1 MSRLRRHEDIGIN
14 AYLNFALTLAKALMV
29 LLLASFALMA
39 SNDQI
44 SDGIKPSAEY
54 TIEMSWEDGSPHD
67 IDLWMELPSKQ
78 LIYYQQKELSL
89 ANLDRDD
96 TGSNG
101 NSILVDGKIYRSLLR
116 KEIIALRGIIPGEY
130 VVNVMLFSFS
140 GQDSRLTEKTR
151 KSYQTGDDLPVEI
164 PVLVEIKKLNPV
176 TQIVFNSK
184 VVIRKNRQEIHIV
197 RFVLDKDGTVT
208 NITTNNPISLA
219 NKVVPGATLFEGR
232 SR

>member
-89 ANLDRDD
+89 N
-96 TGSNG
+96 
-101 NSILVDGKIYRSLLR
+101 
-116 KEIIALRGIIPGEY
+116 
-130 VVNVMLFSFS
+130 
-140 GQDSRLTEKTR
+140 
-151 KSYQTGDDLPVEI
+151 
-164 PVLVEIKKLNPV
+164 
-176 TQIVFNSK
+176 
-184 VVIRKNRQEIHIV
+184 
-197 RFVLDKDGTVT
+197 
-208 NITTNNPISLA
+208 
-219 NKVVPGATLFEGR
+219 
-232 SR
+232 